1 MILLLFGFDLSFGQV
16 SKRESESEITE
27 SQRFLKLSCSKNNA
41 QACLLLGRVWA
52 EEKPKESKV
61 LLQKACDLGKC
72 ESNYKKNI
80 ILKDPNPEMA
90 KEKEYLKGG
99 FEVDIIRKI
108 ASVEKC
114 VDLPSALGNCRS
126 YRCREPHPL
135 VAEHYVVHSVLRR
148 KNFCYYT
155 QQLPKD
161 QLIQCRLTDDQA
173 REFESLSQL
182 SAFSKFES
190 LLEQKVCILRPIHKN
205 EL

>member
-1 MILLLFGFDLSFGQV
+1 MILLLFQFDFAFGQAPKTK
-16 SKRESESEITE
+16 SQSTMTE

-41 QACLLLGRVWA
+41 QACLLLGRIWA
-52 EEKPKESKV
+52 EEKPKISKD

-72 ESNYKKNI
+72 ESNFKKNI
-80 ILKDPNPEMA
+80 IFKDPNPQIAE
-90 KEKEYLKGG
+90 EKEYLKGG

-155 QQLPKD
+155 QQLPKN